1 MAEKTLSNEEEK
13 QTDLFHMQERLAN
26 LNEQLK
32 QTEALYFKLQGAIEL
47 LESLENEKSVVK
59 DTKK

>member
-1 MAEKTLSNEEEK
+1 MAEKTLSNE
-13 QTDLFHMQERLAN
+13 ERLAN